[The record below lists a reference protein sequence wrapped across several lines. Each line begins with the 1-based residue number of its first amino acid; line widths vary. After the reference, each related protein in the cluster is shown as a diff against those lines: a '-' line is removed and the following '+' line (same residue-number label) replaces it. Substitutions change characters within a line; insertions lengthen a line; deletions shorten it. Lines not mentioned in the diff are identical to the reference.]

1 MRRGLSKMPRRHANF
16 GRRNENRIID
26 VLKRAVFTSSSLF
39 CFRRKSILYYEE
51 YSIKIFGGIIMKIRF
66 RLKLIESKIIG
77 AIVQV
82 LFLVDDA
89 MLVLK
94 MYNCFEHVLK
104 LQHYF
109 CYCRRKIHNECW
121 KILEKSR

>member
-1 MRRGLSKMPRRHANF
+1 MNF
-16 GRRNENRIID
+16 GRRNEKRIID
-26 VLKRAVFTSSSLF
+26 ISKRTVFTSSSLF
-39 CFRRKSILYYEE
+39 CSRRKNILYYEE

-77 AIVQV
+77 VIVQV

-109 CYCRRKIHNECW
+109 CDCRRKIHNEC
-121 KILEKSR
+121 

>member
-1 MRRGLSKMPRRHANF
+1 
-16 GRRNENRIID
+16 
-26 VLKRAVFTSSSLF
+26 
-39 CFRRKSILYYEE
+39 
-51 YSIKIFGGIIMKIRF
+51 MKIRF

-89 MLVLK
+89 MWALK

-104 LQHYF
+104 LQHY
-109 CYCRRKIHNECW
+109 CCDCRRKIHNECW
-121 KILEKSR
+121 KILEKADNVD

>member
-1 MRRGLSKMPRRHANF
+1 
-16 GRRNENRIID
+16 
-26 VLKRAVFTSSSLF
+26 
-39 CFRRKSILYYEE
+39 
-51 YSIKIFGGIIMKIRF
+51 MKIIF

-77 AIVQV
+77 VIVQV

-89 MLVLK
+89 MWALK

-104 LQHYF
+104 LQHY
-109 CYCRRKIHNECW
+109 CCDRRRKIHNECW

>member
-1 MRRGLSKMPRRHANF
+1 
-16 GRRNENRIID
+16 
-26 VLKRAVFTSSSLF
+26 
-39 CFRRKSILYYEE
+39 
-51 YSIKIFGGIIMKIRF
+51 MKIRF

-77 AIVQV
+77 VIMQV

-94 MYNCFEHVLK
+94 MYNCIEYVFK

-109 CYCRRKIHNECW
+109 CDCRQKIHNECW
-121 KILEKSR
+121 KILEKADNVD